1 MRDAIMLSRLWGF
14 FSQHRWLSWPLRLV
28 VTAAV
33 VVWLLRQIDVP
44 TLQRVAVAP
53 AVLPLLGMVMVAW
66 VFVLLGG
73 IKFWVLYRALT
84 PVAFCP
90 FLRDFIVA
98 TSLGA
103 FTPASLGDFSLAALL
118 RSRQVPV
125 HTSMSVLVVDR
136 VLTVSI
142 YAAVF
147 VPLTLGLLLRSAYV
161 WLIPASFLAGGTL
174 LLVLSANTALRHL
187 GRRVLERV
195 QLPFLVDFMATT
207 SDLVWQYP
215 WHLLG
220 NIALTFVR
228 CVTAGVVIQCALWAA
243 GEWQPFLPVLY
254 TTNTLSVLNLLPIS
268 FAGLGMYE
276 GGGVVILS
284 HLGFDQER
292 VLAALVYQRIYIILY
307 SLVIVLGARTMLTG
321 MVTAKKEAV

>member
-1 MRDAIMLSRLWGF
+1 
-14 FSQHRWLSWPLRLV
+14 
-28 VTAAV
+28 V
-33 VVWLLRQIDVP
+33 VVWLLQQIDVP
-44 TLQRVAVAP
+44 ALQRVAVAP
-53 AVLPLLGMVMVAW
+53 AVWPLLGMVVVAW
-66 VFVLLGG
+66 VCVLLGG
-73 IKFWVLYRALT
+73 MKFWVLYHALT

-90 FLRDFIVA
+90 FLRYFVVA

-118 RSRQVPV
+118 REKQIAV

-136 VLTVSI
+136 ALTVSI

-147 VPLTLGLLLRSAYV
+147 VPLTLGLLFHSAYV
-161 WLIPASFLAGGTL
+161 WWIPASFLAGGTL
-174 LLVLSANTALRHL
+174 LLVLAGNTALRQL
-187 GRRVLERV
+187 GCRVLERLH
-195 QLPFLVDFMATT
+195 LPFLVDFVATT
-207 SDLVWQYP
+207 SDLLWQYP

-220 NIALTFVR
+220 NIALTFLR

-254 TTNTLSVLNLLPIS
+254 TTNTISVLNLLPIS

-276 GGGVVILS
+276 GGGVAILS

-307 SLVIVLGARTMLTG
+307 SLVILLGSRTVLTG
-321 MVTAKKEAV
+321 VVSTRKEPA